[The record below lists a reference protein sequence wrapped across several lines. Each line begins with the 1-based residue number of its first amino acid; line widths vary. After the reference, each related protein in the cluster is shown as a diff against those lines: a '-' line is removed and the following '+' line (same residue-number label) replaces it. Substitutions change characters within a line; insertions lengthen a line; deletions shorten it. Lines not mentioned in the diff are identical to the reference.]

1 MQNRAVL
8 GSATKMR
15 NGLRHFDENSANP
28 QVEASPFATKFWNLH
43 LLLVGSSLR
52 GGFQFEMAEDG
63 GSAIFDE
70 KSLR

>member
-43 LLLVGSSLR
+43 LIIVV
-52 GGFQFEMAEDG
+52 
-63 GSAIFDE
+63 
-70 KSLR
+70 